1 MALKLNPAPTFRAK
15 VGIPVPG
22 QDQPEQIVCIFKH
35 MTREEYRRFSD
46 PEALSQRSDAET
58 LMAILAGWE
67 GVDEPFSTDAAARL
81 AQAYHGAP
89 FVIAAAFAAELTK
102 ARLGN

>member
-22 QDQPEQIVCIFKH
+22 QEQPEQIVCIFRH
-35 MTREEYRRFSD
+35 MTREEYQRFSSPD
-46 PEALSQRSDAET
+46 ELAKRSEVDT
-58 LMAILAGWE
+58 LMALMAGWE
-67 GVDEPFSTDAAARL
+67 EVDEAFSRDAVARMV
-81 AQAYHGAP
+81 QAYHGAP

>member
-22 QDQPEQIVCIFKH
+22 QEQPEQIVCIFKH
-35 MTREEYRRFSD
+35 MTREEYQRFSA
-46 PEALSQRSDAET
+46 PEALAKLSDIDT
-58 LMAILAGWE
+58 LMALLAGWE
-67 GVDEPFSTDAAARL
+67 EVDEAFSREAVAKMT
-81 AQAYHGAP
+81 QAYHGAA
-89 FVIAAAFAAELTK
+89 FAITAAFAAELTK